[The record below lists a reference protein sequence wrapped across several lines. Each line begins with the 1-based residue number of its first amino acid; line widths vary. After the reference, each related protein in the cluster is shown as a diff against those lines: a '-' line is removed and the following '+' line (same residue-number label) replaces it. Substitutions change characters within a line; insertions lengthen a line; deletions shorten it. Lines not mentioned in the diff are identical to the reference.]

1 MSDVLIVYCVY
12 VTEVPR
18 NLTQLVKNV
27 DTEKHA
33 IHQLANSRMIELTP
47 THQAQSPKE
56 FLHKNKT
63 RANQNN
69 DQSSVNNNNNRN
81 NNRNL
86 NNNII
91 NNNNTHF
98 ESIPLSQVLLMPNYI
113 LAAWCII
120 SSAGVRGSCDD
131 DRQSDGFFKTSGQRF
146 FLRAILFFK
155 GCPGRGQTWDLLV
168 FRYFSLSS
176 NVLDNLATAP
186 PCSSSNLHYLDWKNV
201 CEELVLG

>member
-56 FLHKNKT
+56 FLHQNKT

-69 DQSSVNNNNNRN
+69 DQSSVNNNNSS
-81 NNRNL
+81 
-86 NNNII
+86 NNII
-91 NNNNTHF
+91 INNNNNNTHF

-113 LAAWCII
+113 LAA
-120 SSAGVRGSCDD
+120 
-131 DRQSDGFFKTSGQRF
+131 
-146 FLRAILFFK
+146 
-155 GCPGRGQTWDLLV
+155 
-168 FRYFSLSS
+168 
-176 NVLDNLATAP
+176 
-186 PCSSSNLHYLDWKNV
+186 
-201 CEELVLG
+201 